1 MPRPEIQRMRS
12 ILLAAALTA
21 SLASTSFSFFD
32 PLWSLFSKLWSAPA
46 AVDAGCGWDPSGR
59 CQPQPQSD
67 IGCGWDPSGRCQ
79 PGS

>member
-1 MPRPEIQRMRS
+1 MRR

-21 SLASTSFSFFD
+21 SLAATSPSVFD
-32 PLWSLFSKLWSAPA
+32 SLWSLLSRLWSAPE
-46 AVDAGCGWDPSGR
+46 AVDIGCGWDPNGR

-67 IGCGWDPSGRCQ
+67 IGCGFDPSGRCQ